1 MNFCSSLKGDHGKKI
16 WSPIDLVIYQTT
28 QTNICK
34 QSHTSEQM
42 STNILGGLPEILPFS
57 FLVNIC
63 FCTKNFSIF
72 LITCKHFPPSPPR
85 TCVVFRSILSHIMNS
100 SPIFLT
106 NLVFPLST
114 SMIYLTFYLD
124 RQI

>member
-16 WSPIDLVIYQTT
+16 WSSVDLVIYQTT
-28 QTNICK
+28 QTHICK

-63 FCTKNFSIF
+63 FCTENFSIF
-72 LITCKHFPPSPPR
+72 LIACKHFPPMN
-85 TCVVFRSILSHIMNS
+85 CVVFRSILSKNMNF

-106 NLVFPLST
+106 NLVFSLSIN
-114 SMIYLTFYLD
+114 MIYLTFYLD